1 MKILQ
6 TPFGQAFL
14 DRNRSPSTSCLRDV
28 VVALE
33 TLIIGREARGTQM
46 AFQGQERAKEQ
57 APQPSRDPILGTVDK
72 AGAVVVEQ
80 SERFGE
86 LEEAGYGERQGE
98 AVRLKGFEA
107 LYLLYAGK
115 MLLKDWRAKDVTFE
129 ELAKAN
135 QARVKDSW
143 TKFIIYRDLRSR
155 GYVVKDG
162 FGFGTDLRVYER
174 GDFPAKAAKFVIFA
188 LDEGTEKSLGDL
200 RDSVKQIVRMG
211 KEAIVAVIERR
222 GEVIYYRVTKATFR
236 K

>member
-1 MKILQ
+1 MEIQ
-6 TPFGQAFL
+6 EH
-14 DRNRSPSTSCLRDV
+14 DRAMDQP
-28 VVALE
+28 
-33 TLIIGREARGTQM
+33 
-46 AFQGQERAKEQ
+46 
-57 APQPSRDPILGTVDK
+57 PQPARDPILGSVDK
-72 AGAVVVEQ
+72 GGAVVVEE

-86 LEEAGYGERQGE
+86 LEEGGYGERQGT
-98 AVRLKGFEA
+98 AVRLKDFEA
-107 LYLLYAGK
+107 LYLLYSGK
-115 MLLKDWRAKDVTFE
+115 MALKDGGGKEVTFE

-135 QARVKDSW
+135 QSKVRDSW
-143 TKFIIYRDLRSR
+143 TKFMIYRDLRSR

>member
-1 MKILQ
+1 M
-6 TPFGQAFL
+6 
-14 DRNRSPSTSCLRDV
+14 
-28 VVALE
+28 E
-33 TLIIGREARGTQM
+33 TQE
-46 AFQGQERAKEQ
+46 QERAKGEQ
-57 APQPSRDPILGTVDK
+57 PARDPILGTLDK
-72 AGAVVVEQ
+72 GGAVAVEEE
-80 SERFGE
+80 ERFGE
-86 LEEAGYGERQGE
+86 LEEAGYGERQGK
-98 AVRLKGFEA
+98 AIRLKDFEA
-107 LYLLYAGK
+107 LYLLYSKK
-115 MLLKDWRAKDVTFE
+115 MSLRDSKGKDVSFE
-129 ELAKAN
+129 EFAKAD

>member
-1 MKILQ
+1 
-6 TPFGQAFL
+6 
-14 DRNRSPSTSCLRDV
+14 
-28 VVALE
+28 LE
-33 TLIIGREARGTQM
+33 IQEQARG
-46 AFQGQERAKEQ
+46 KEQ
-57 APQPSRDPILGTVDK
+57 QPQQVRDPILGALDK
-72 AGAVVVEQ
+72 SGAVVVQQ

-86 LEEAGYGERQGE
+86 LEEGGYGERQGQ
-98 AVRLKGFEA
+98 AIKLKDFEA

-115 MLLKDWRAKDVTFE
+115 MSLADVKGKSVTFE

-135 QARVKDSW
+135 QSKVKDAW

>member
-1 MKILQ
+1 MEIQ
-6 TPFGQAFL
+6 
-14 DRNRSPSTSCLRDV
+14 
-28 VVALE
+28 E
-33 TLIIGREARGTQM
+33 H
-46 AFQGQERAKEQ
+46 ERAKEQ
-57 APQPSRDPILGTVDK
+57 PSQPARDPIIGRIDK
-72 AGAVVVEQ
+72 SGAVVVEE
-80 SERFGE
+80 SDRLGE
-86 LEEAGYGERQGE
+86 LEEVGYGERQGK
-98 AVRLKGFEA
+98 AIRLKDFEA
-107 LYLLYAGK
+107 LYLLYSAR
-115 MLLKDWRAKDVTFE
+115 MSLKDAKGKDVTFE

-200 RDSVKQIVRMG
+200 RDSVRQIVRMG

>member
-1 MKILQ
+1 MEI
-6 TPFGQAFL
+6 
-14 DRNRSPSTSCLRDV
+14 
-28 VVALE
+28 
-33 TLIIGREARGTQM
+33 
-46 AFQGQERAKEQ
+46 QEQDRAKEQ
-57 APQPSRDPILGTVDK
+57 PAREPILATVDK
-72 AGAVVVEQ
+72 GGAVVVEQ
-80 SERFGE
+80 SESFGE
-86 LEEAGYGERQGE
+86 LEEAGYGERQGK
-98 AVRLKGFEA
+98 AIRLKNFEA
-107 LYLLYAGK
+107 LYLLYAK
-115 MLLKDWRAKDVTFE
+115 RMSLKDWRGKEVTFE
-129 ELAKAN
+129 DFAKGD

-174 GDFPAKAAKFVIFA
+174 GDFPAKAAKFVVFA

>member
-1 MKILQ
+1 MEVQ
-6 TPFGQAFL
+6 EQ
-14 DRNRSPSTSCLRDV
+14 PSQQPNNPLAGTIDKSGSV
-28 VVALE
+28 VV
-33 TLIIGREARGTQM
+33 
-46 AFQGQERAKEQ
+46 
-57 APQPSRDPILGTVDK
+57 D
-72 AGAVVVEQ
+72 Q
-80 SERFGE
+80 SDRFGE
-86 LEEAGYGERQGE
+86 LEEGGYGERQGKGI
-98 AVRLKGFEA
+98 RLKDFEA
-107 LYLLYAGK
+107 LYLLYSGK
-115 MLLKDWRAKDVTFE
+115 MALKDAKGKGVSFE

>member
-1 MKILQ
+1 MEIQ
-6 TPFGQAFL
+6 
-14 DRNRSPSTSCLRDV
+14 
-28 VVALE
+28 E
-33 TLIIGREARGTQM
+33 
-46 AFQGQERAKEQ
+46 QERGKEQ
-57 APQPSRDPILGTVDK
+57 QPAQPARDPIIGKIDK
-72 AGAVVVEQ
+72 SGAVVVEQ
-80 SERFGE
+80 SDRLKE
-86 LEEAGYGERQGE
+86 LEEVGYGERQGKSI
-98 AVRLKGFEA
+98 RLKDFEA
-107 LYLLYAGK
+107 LYLLYSGK
-115 MLLKDWRAKDVTFE
+115 MVLEDSRGKGVTFE

-135 QARVKDSW
+135 QAKVKDSW

-222 GEVIYYRVTKATFR
+222 GEVIYYRVTRATFR

>member
-1 MKILQ
+1 MEIQ
-6 TPFGQAFL
+6 
-14 DRNRSPSTSCLRDV
+14 
-28 VVALE
+28 E
-33 TLIIGREARGTQM
+33 
-46 AFQGQERAKEQ
+46 QERAKDH
-57 APQPSRDPILGTVDK
+57 ATQPARDPIIGK
-72 AGAVVVEQ
+72 IEKGGAVVVEE

-86 LEEAGYGERQGE
+86 LEEVGYGERQGK
-98 AVRLKGFEA
+98 AIRLKDFEA
-107 LYLLYAGK
+107 LYLLYSAK
-115 MLLKDWRAKDVTFE
+115 MQLKDARGKDVTFE

-135 QARVKDSW
+135 QAKVRDSW

>member
-1 MKILQ
+1 ME
-6 TPFGQAFL
+6 
-14 DRNRSPSTSCLRDV
+14 V
-28 VVALE
+28 
-33 TLIIGREARGTQM
+33 
-46 AFQGQERAKEQ
+46 QEGLG
-57 APQPSRDPILGTVDK
+57 SRDPVPAVLKG
-72 AGAVVVEQ
+72 GAVLVEE
-80 SERFGE
+80 SGRFGE
-86 LEEAGYGERQGE
+86 LEEGGFGERQGD
-98 AVRLKGFEA
+98 ALRLKDFEA
-107 LYLLYAGK
+107 LYLLYSKK
-115 MLLKDWRAKDVTFE
+115 MVLHGPDGEVTFE
-129 ELAKAN
+129 DLAKVN
-135 QARVKDSW
+135 QAKVRDSW

-200 RDSVKQIVRMG
+200 RDSVKQIVKMG

>member
-1 MKILQ
+1 MEI
-6 TPFGQAFL
+6 
-14 DRNRSPSTSCLRDV
+14 
-28 VVALE
+28 
-33 TLIIGREARGTQM
+33 
-46 AFQGQERAKEQ
+46 QEQDRAKEQ
-57 APQPSRDPILGTVDK
+57 PPQPAGNPIIGKVDRS
-72 AGAVVVEQ
+72 GAVVVEE
-80 SERFGE
+80 SDRLAE
-86 LEEAGYGERQGE
+86 LEEVGYGERQGKTIK
-98 AVRLKGFEA
+98 LKDFEA
-107 LYLLYAGK
+107 LYLLYSAR
-115 MLLKDWRAKDVTFE
+115 MSLKDSKGRDVTFE

-135 QARVKDSW
+135 QTRVKDSW